1 MMFFAI
7 LVALFFARQAGTHM
21 DPRTHEQIGDWH
33 PVLLPPIL
41 YLNTAIL
48 LLSSLTM
55 EIARQNIFREIDVL
69 EEWLGLGHPAL
80 QPDAA
85 VGSRDAWVRA
95 LYSLLDNG
103 RRGSS
108 LPPRASH

>member
-80 QPDAA
+80 RRTLPWVVGTLGSGCCLPCWTMDGVEAA
-85 VGSRDAWVRA
+85 YRPGLRI
-95 LYSLLDNG
+95 
-103 RRGSS
+103 
-108 LPPRASH
+108 